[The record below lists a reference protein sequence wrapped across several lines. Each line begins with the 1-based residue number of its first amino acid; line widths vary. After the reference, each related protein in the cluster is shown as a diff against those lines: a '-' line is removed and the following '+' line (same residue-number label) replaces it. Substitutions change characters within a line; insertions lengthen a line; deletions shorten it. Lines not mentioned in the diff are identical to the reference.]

1 MELGGAPT
9 FMEVSYIKKPSDS
22 DGNVTE
28 AGNEE
33 KILNKIRACNGEV
46 LEYQVTDEEGVYNRT
61 YSGSWIFTS
70 EDKEIVYNAG
80 TKKYSYN
87 LKDLLGSDI
96 NDFNLA
102 ELTDSR
108 LEKIGREEV
117 KYSQKTL
124 VLFDWG
130 FLFFIKK

>member
-1 MELGGAPT
+1 
-9 FMEVSYIKKPSDS
+9 MEVSYIKKPSDS

-108 LEKIGREEV
+108 LEKIGRD
-117 KYSQKTL
+117 L
-124 VLFDWG
+124 LPAF
-130 FLFFIKK
+130 KK